1 MEIPDQTEQADQD
14 LARRAI
20 HGTWAFP
27 LLVVALYVA
36 TPLPEDHPRM
46 LSAIGGA
53 TALLGAFRLALLT
66 GKRRFYSANPRRWR
80 LLFLGSATLNAGC
93 WGMFLAVTMYL
104 SGLAGRPILFLLF
117 SVYGSCAISLSA
129 FAPYLNALRCY
140 TIAMMFPSIVAE
152 LAIGNIDGDFLSCV
166 SWLYLVALLF
176 QGKVLSS
183 EYWQGLNDRAL
194 LRLRAT
200 ELEAANQLAEAASQ
214 AKSLFLAN
222 MSHEIRTPMNGIIGM
237 TRLVLDSELSDEQR
251 EELDMVSMSAQS
263 LLRLLND
270 LLDFSKIEAGKLELE
285 EIEFHLPEVF
295 QDVIKTFATEARR
308 RGLDLR
314 CEISPGLP
322 DSVMGDPGR
331 LRQVLMNLVGNALK
345 FTERG
350 SVTLRAGTAG
360 EADNA
365 VVLEV
370 EVADTGIGIPVEKQ
384 SLIFNAFAQAD
395 GSTTR
400 KYGGTGLGLAISARL
415 VEMLGGRIWV
425 ESRPG
430 AGAQFHFTGKFA
442 LPLDQLSRQ
451 AGQRADAGIG
461 QQPLLW
467 RHDSADISR

>member
-27 LLVVALYVA
+27 LLVVALYLA
-36 TPLPEDHPRM
+36 TSFPKDHPLM
-46 LSAIGGA
+46 LSFVGA
-53 TALLGAFRLALLT
+53 TTGLLGAGRLALLIC
-66 GKRRFYSANPRRWR
+66 KRRLYSASPRRWR
-80 LLFLGSATLNAGC
+80 LLFLGSAITNAGC
-93 WGMFLAVTMYL
+93 WGMFLGFTMHL
-104 SGLAGRPILFLLF
+104 SGLAGRPNLLLLF
-117 SVYGSCAISLSA
+117 SVLGSCTISLSA

-140 TIAMMFPSIVAE
+140 VTAMLLPSIVAE
-152 LAIGNIDGDFLSCV
+152 LAIATTDSYFLSCV
-166 SWLYLVALLF
+166 SGIYLIALLI
-176 QGKVLSS
+176 QGTLLSR

-200 ELEAANQLAEAASQ
+200 ELEAANQQAEAASQ

-237 TRLVLDSELSDEQR
+237 TTLVLDSELSAEQR
-251 EELDMVSMSAQS
+251 EDLDLVSSSANS
-263 LLRLLND
+263 LLRLLNE

-285 EIEFHLPEVF
+285 EIEFRLPDLF
-295 QDVIKTFATEARR
+295 QDVLKTFATEARR
-308 RGLDLR
+308 KKLELR
-314 CEISPGLP
+314 CEISAGVP
-322 DSVMGDPGR
+322 DKVMGDPGR
-331 LRQVLMNLVGNALK
+331 LRQVVMNLVGNALK
-345 FTERG
+345 FTEHG
-350 SVTLRAGTAG
+350 SVTLRAGVAG
-360 EADNA
+360 RADKS
-365 VVLEV
+365 VELEV
-370 EVADTGIGIPVEKQ
+370 VVADTGVGIPAEKQ

-442 LPLDQLSRQ
+442 LPQLKRVEMFV
-451 AGQRADAGIG
+451 
-461 QQPLLW
+461 
-467 RHDSADISR
+467 